1 MTRSCWSGPVSYS
14 ADCHIPVGMP
24 MEIRQVKNGESKAFK
39 TVKPDSVPDSP
50 C

>member
-1 MTRSCWSGPVSYS
+1 MAGPVSYS

-24 MEIRQVKNGESKAFK
+24 MEIRRVENGTSQAYKK
-39 TVKPDSVPDSP
+39 VKPDSVPDSP